1 MLKASPASKRV
12 QQTGQTCL
20 PIFFSATNEPE
31 GVVPSTRFG
40 VSEGTTWVKENPMPS
55 PRGVHASVL
64 VGRPS
69 SEAICTTRSLGAS
82 ARNSP
87 LSTSKSSQVD
97 VSTSFVQSCSEAPIT
112 SREFSPWSVKVSLI
126 VVGSLKRAPFKNT
139 IEPWVG
145 TIIKPEGVF
154 SRVAIG
160 RVEPIG
166 NFSGNDE
173 ASPFVP
179 RIQSTQRIGGW
190 FLESMGGIL
199 GL

>member
-1 MLKASPASKRV
+1 M
-12 QQTGQTCL
+12 
-20 PIFFSATNEPE
+20 
-31 GVVPSTRFG
+31 
-40 VSEGTTWVKENPMPS
+40 
-55 PRGVHASVL
+55 
-64 VGRPS
+64 
-69 SEAICTTRSLGAS
+69 
-82 ARNSP
+82 
-87 LSTSKSSQVD
+87 
-97 VSTSFVQSCSEAPIT
+97 
-112 SREFSPWSVKVSLI
+112 SLI
-126 VVGSLKRAPFKNT
+126 GVGSLKRAPFKNT

-154 SRVAIG
+154 SRVAMG

-166 NFSGNDE
+166 NFTGNDE